1 MDGLLRSTPF
11 EWRWRDVFVF
21 LSIFICTSP
30 SNQRRRKKLV
40 KLTDDFSYH
49 VGRNR
54 DVENFEM
61 ESASIDEIS
70 AEASFKGSLPR
81 AVEWRVARWMLTRDG
96 CPPKK
101 SVGGGHWRA
110 IELLVFYWIN
120 SAHPHTHTQMVS
132 GGVENPL
139 TTREALLSKAIGK
152 LFSSFRLSLS
162 KTFISSTTRMCVCVV
177 NGSSLARKFTFR
189 RLLVLYFQNK
199 NYY

>member
-21 LSIFICTSP
+21 FVDLYLHQPVKSKKKKTGKVDGWLFISCRSE
-30 SNQRRRKKLV
+30 SWCWKLWNG
-40 KLTDDFSYH
+40 
-49 VGRNR
+49 VG
-54 DVENFEM
+54 
-61 ESASIDEIS
+61 IDWWNKCGGLFQGE
-70 AEASFKGSLPR
+70 FTPR
-81 AVEWRVARWMLTRDG
+81 RWMTGRPLNVNPDG